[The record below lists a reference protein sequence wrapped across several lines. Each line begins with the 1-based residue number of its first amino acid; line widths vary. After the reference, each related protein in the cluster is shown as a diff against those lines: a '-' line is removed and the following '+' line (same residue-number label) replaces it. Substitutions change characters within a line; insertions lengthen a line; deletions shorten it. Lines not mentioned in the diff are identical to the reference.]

1 MTDPTPPAARV
12 ATVRFFAGRQST
24 DAAERALLVLVSA
37 GDPCAMDEL
46 YIRYFARL
54 AKFFQ
59 NMTGRADLVEELTND
74 TMLEVWKAG
83 KSIRT
88 NTSVLIAI
96 MRLAYSRLQKY
107 FTEARTSEPHSQRDV
122 REWEQTKSMRA
133 TATPSDLQIFLSKL
147 PVEERAVVHLVYA
160 SGCSRRETADVMKIA
175 CDCVD
180 VLLRGVRASAKLY
193 YSVTSAHAHELD
205 PMP

>member
-1 MTDPTPPAARV
+1 
-12 ATVRFFAGRQST
+12 
-24 DAAERALLVLVSA
+24 
-37 GDPCAMDEL
+37 
-46 YIRYFARL
+46 
-54 AKFFQ
+54 
-59 NMTGRADLVEELTND
+59 MTGRADLVEELTND

-133 TATPSDLQIFLSKL
+133 TATPSDLQFFLSKL

-193 YSVTSAHAHELD
+193 YSVTSAHAHAHAHELD